1 MSNIQEVLLYTSEDE
16 WIRVDGDKAII
27 GLTDYAQDS
36 LSDIVYVEL
45 PEVGDAIS
53 EGDSFG
59 IVESVKAAA
68 DLFMPLNGEVLEVNN
83 ALIDEPE
90 ILNTDPYGEG
100 WMIKIAIQDT
110 SQLESLMD
118 SKAYSDYCEQR
129 D

>member
-1 MSNIQEVLLYTSEDE
+1 MSEIQEGLLYTSEDE

-45 PEVGDAIS
+45 PEVGDTIS

-59 IVESVKAAA
+59 VVESVKAAA
-68 DLFMPLNGEVLEVNN
+68 DLFMPIDGEVLEVNN
-83 ALIDEPE
+83 DLIDAPE
-90 ILNTDPYGEG
+90 ILNSDPYGEG
-100 WMIKIAIQDT
+100 WMIKVAVHDA
-110 SQLESLMD
+110 SQLENLMD
-118 SKAYSDYCEQR
+118 SKAYGDYCDQR

>member
-1 MSNIQEVLLYTSEDE
+1 MSIIQEGLLYTSEDE
-16 WIRVDGDKAII
+16 WIHVDGDKAII

-45 PEVGDAIS
+45 PEVGDTIS

-68 DLFMPLNGEVLEVNN
+68 DMFMPIDGEVLEVNDD
-83 ALIDEPE
+83 LIDAPE
-90 ILNTDPYGEG
+90 ILNSDPYGEG
-100 WMIKIAIQDT
+100 WLIKVAIHDAN
-110 SQLESLMD
+110 QLEKLMD
-118 SKAYSDYCEQR
+118 SKAYSDYCDQR

>member
-1 MSNIQEVLLYTSEDE
+1 MSDIQEGLLYTSEDE

-45 PEVGDAIS
+45 PEVGDTIS

-59 IVESVKAAA
+59 VVESVKAAA
-68 DLFMPLNGEVLEVNN
+68 DMFMPIDGEILGVNDD
-83 ALIDEPE
+83 LIDAPE
-90 ILNTDPYGEG
+90 ILNSDPYGAG
-100 WMIKIAIQDT
+100 WLIKIAIHDAN
-110 SQLESLMD
+110 QLDNLMD
-118 SKAYSDYCEQR
+118 PKAYSDYCDQR